1 MHPYTE
7 QFTMIYS
14 GRNGNNTVHLK
25 CVSES
30 TKIIDDKHMK
40 VQLKN
45 DEPSQTHH
53 VFRPDVKELKFI
65 TTSLAT
71 SSASN
76 SIQFDLAS
84 QPPLVVFAHKHTHA
98 CAEAI

>member
-1 MHPYTE
+1 
-7 QFTMIYS
+7 MIYS

-45 DEPSQTHH
+45 DEPSQTHQVMQVH
-53 VFRPDVKELKFI
+53 YY
-65 TTSLAT
+65 
-71 SSASN
+71 
-76 SIQFDLAS
+76 
-84 QPPLVVFAHKHTHA
+84 
-98 CAEAI
+98 